1 MNNSYTLVQ
10 QEAERRWPGDPV
22 SQRNFI
28 ALAQQESGFNPSA
41 HNTQGEDSYGL
52 FQFGPD
58 MRRAY
63 GLDLNSGPEAQVA
76 AAGDYLHNLY
86 AKHSGNWTNVFAEH
100 NLGGPKFDRFQ
111 AGGTDPAIE
120 RFRNNH
126 LPAIEAIVQRNNMP
140 QPPDINA
147 LVNQGQAP
155 GGGMEALLTQM
166 SPEQR
171 AEFIKVLLSGLTNQ
185 SGVNPLQGNP
195 LMAQQS
201 AQPTQDPRVL
211 AGMLGQGGGGQDQG
225 YRINPTAMT
234 NSMYPQNGQ
243 IGGPQSGYLQWLG
256 GSMQDPEPNARKFAI
271 MGLIQNLMTGWRD
284 ARRPGQQQ
292 DGQGQ
297 GGQ

>member
-10 QEAERRWPGDPV
+10 QEAERRWPNDPV

-147 LVNQGQAP
+147 LVNLGQAP
-155 GGGMEALLTQM
+155 GGGMEALLAQM

-171 AEFIKVLLSGLTNQ
+171 AEVIKMLLAGLANQ

-211 AGMLGQGGGGQDQG
+211 AGMLGQGQGDQRGGLLANPAET
-225 YRINPTAMT
+225 INQL
-234 NSMYPQNGQ
+234 YPRGGER
-243 IGGPQSGYLQWLG
+243 GGPQPGYLQWLG
-256 GSMQDPEPNARKFAI
+256 GSMQNPEPNARTLAI
-271 MGLIQNLMTGWRD
+271 TGLIQNLMTGWQD
-284 ARRPGQQQ
+284 AKRQKQ
-292 DGQGQ
+292 Q
-297 GGQ
+297 GGGQ